1 MLEYFELYLTKYA
14 GHISGKNFP
23 KATARSYKS
32 LIGKISNNS
41 DEKFLQKNSEEIEAL
56 LGTGKDDNLINHYT
70 NFVRHYEE
78 NKELYPKSERQ
89 SKNER
94 FLQELISN
102 NIESLFPEFVIF
114 RAYYKLK
121 SGQEIDLLLEHK
133 TKPIFKILE
142 IKSSSIEKSNACQII
157 DYVNEL
163 KKDLRFKDKKIEMC
177 IIGTKIQEDVI
188 NFIKNEYVRGNDIEL
203 SSIQVKLIDVS
214 FK

>member
-14 GHISGKNFP
+14 GNISGKNFS
-23 KATARSYKS
+23 KNTARSYKS

-56 LGTGKDDNLINHYT
+56 LGTGKDDNLINLYA
-70 NFVRHYEE
+70 NFVRHYED
-78 NKELYPKSERQ
+78 NKDLYPKSERQ

-94 FLQELISN
+94 FLQELICN
-102 NIESLFPEFVIF
+102 NIKSLFPNFNIF

-121 SGQEIDLLLEHK
+121 NGQEIDLLLEHK
-133 TKPIFKILE
+133 TKPVFKILE
-142 IKSSSIEKSNACQII
+142 IKSSSIEKNNACQII
-157 DYVNEL
+157 EYRNEL
-163 KKDLRFKDKKIEMC
+163 KKDLKFKDKKLEMC
-177 IIGTKIQEDVI
+177 IIGTEIQEDVKD
-188 NFIKNEYVRGNDIEL
+188 FIKNEYVRGNDIEL